1 MASTVSKKDVSV
13 RTAVSVNS
21 TFFVFLISN
30 WCACDF
36 VEKIGG
42 GYFLKSNPERY
53 FELILSKT
61 EFILEERAVTGKD
74 VQ

>member
-1 MASTVSKKDVSV
+1 M
-13 RTAVSVNS
+13 
-21 TFFVFLISN
+21 
-30 WCACDF
+30 
-36 VEKIGG
+36 
-42 GYFLKSNPERY
+42 KSNPERY